1 MEFWFY
7 FNVGIVAVLFT
18 IIVSTHSLE
27 KVPRLIKGIFLTF
40 ISYFLSKKEFESMR
54 LYNIV
59 SAIIL
64 TMF

>member
-1 MEFWFY
+1 MEFWYY
-7 FNVGIVAVLFT
+7 FNIGIVAVLFT

-27 KVPRLIKGIFLTF
+27 KVPRLFKGVFLTF
-40 ISYFLSKKEFESMR
+40 VSYFLSKKEFESMTV
-54 LYNIV
+54 YNIV